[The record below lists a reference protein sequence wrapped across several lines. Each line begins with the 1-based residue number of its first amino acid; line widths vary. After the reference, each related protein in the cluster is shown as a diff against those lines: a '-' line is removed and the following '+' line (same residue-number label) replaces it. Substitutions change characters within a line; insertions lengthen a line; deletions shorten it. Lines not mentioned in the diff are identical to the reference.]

1 MSLIHPL
8 KNLRTA
14 TAACAVGAVLA
25 LSACGGVAEDLQET
39 ADELEEQA
47 SAAEESGET
56 GADIFEV
63 AVGDCLN
70 DESVAED
77 QEVSEVPT
85 VSCDEPHDSEVYAE
99 TDMEAS
105 EWPGDAGVDQEAQTF
120 CEQEFASFI
129 GLEYAMSELALSYYV
144 PTEDSFAN
152 GDRAISCLV
161 YDEAGQTTGSLAG
174 AAR

>member
-1 MSLIHPL
+1 MSLIRPL
-8 KNLRTA
+8 KNVRTA
-14 TAACAVGAVLA
+14 AAAGAVGAVLA

-39 ADELEEQA
+39 ADEMEEQA
-47 SAAEESGET
+47 SAAEESGEVD
-56 GADIFEV
+56 ADVFEV

-77 QEVSEVPT
+77 QEVAEVPK

-99 TDMEAS
+99 TEMEAS
-105 EWPGDAGVDQEAQTF
+105 EWPGDAGVDEEASAF
-120 CEQEFASFI
+120 CEQEFASFV
-129 GLEYAMSELALSYYV
+129 GLEYAMSELQLSYYV
-144 PTEDSFAN
+144 PTEDSFAS
-152 GDRAISCLV
+152 GDRAISCLI